1 MALSAAIVFPGQGSQ
16 HLNMLSQ
23 DGLLKIAQSSE
34 YSHLIDICS
43 DLIQTDCLELIEN
56 GPADDLNKTSITQ
69 PVLLLTSYLHYLK
82 LIAETNIEPALFA
95 GHSLGEYTA
104 LVAAE
109 SITIEQALTLV
120 RQRGLLMEDAP
131 RGSMAAIL
139 GLDLP
144 VIQEICEEISSDD
157 LFNIQCANLN
167 SPSQTVISG
176 SLNAIDK
183 AQDICIERGAKRAIK
198 LNVSIAA
205 HSSLMRAAAESFN
218 PYLLASA
225 FKLPKIKV
233 IHNVDCIIS
242 SSIHEII
249 DLLTKQLYSPVEWV
263 RVCELIKESE
273 CIAIECGP
281 GKVLGGLMKANGIN
295 TFFSTSDAQ
304 FHEKINNNAK

>member
-1 MALSAAIVFPGQGSQ
+1 MALSTAIVFPGQGSQ
-16 HLNMLSQ
+16 HLKMLSQ
-23 DGLLKIAQSSE
+23 GGLLNIAKSSE
-34 YSHLIDICS
+34 YAPLIDICS
-43 DLIQTDCLELIEN
+43 DLIQADCLELIEN
-56 GPADDLNKTSITQ
+56 GPEDNLNKTSITQ

-82 LIAETNIEPALFA
+82 LIADTNIEPALFA

-109 SITIEQALTLV
+109 SLTIEQALTLV
-120 RQRGLLMEDAP
+120 RQRGLLMEEAP

-144 VIQEICEEISSDD
+144 VIQEICEEISRDD

-183 AQDICIERGAKRAIK
+183 AQNICIERGAKRAIK

-205 HSSLMRAAAESFN
+205 HSSLMRTAAESFN
-218 PYLLASA
+218 VYLLASA

-242 SSIHEII
+242 SSIQEII

-281 GKVLGGLMKANGIN
+281 GKILGGLMKANGIN
-295 TFFSTSDAQ
+295 AFFSTSDAQ

>member
-1 MALSAAIVFPGQGSQ
+1 
-16 HLNMLSQ
+16 
-23 DGLLKIAQSSE
+23 
-34 YSHLIDICS
+34 
-43 DLIQTDCLELIEN
+43 
-56 GPADDLNKTSITQ
+56 
-69 PVLLLTSYLHYLK
+69 
-82 LIAETNIEPALFA
+82 
-95 GHSLGEYTA
+95 
-104 LVAAE
+104 
-109 SITIEQALTLV
+109 
-120 RQRGLLMEDAP
+120 MEEAP

-144 VIQEICEEISSDD
+144 VIQEICEEISRDD

-183 AQDICIERGAKRAIK
+183 AQNICIERGAKRAIK

-205 HSSLMRAAAESFN
+205 HSSLMRTAAESFN
-218 PYLLASA
+218 VYLLASA

-242 SSIHEII
+242 SSIQEII

-281 GKVLGGLMKANGIN
+281 GKILGGLMKANGIN
-295 TFFSTSDAQ
+295 AFFSTSDAQ

>member
-16 HLNMLSQ
+16 HLKMLSQ
-23 DGLLKIAQSSE
+23 GGLLNIAKSSE
-34 YSHLIDICS
+34 YAPLIDICS
-43 DLIQTDCLELIEN
+43 DLIQADCLELIEN
-56 GPADDLNKTSITQ
+56 GPEDNLNKTSITQ

-82 LIAETNIEPALFA
+82 LIADTNIEPALFA

-109 SITIEQALTLV
+109 SLTIEQALTLV
-120 RQRGLLMEDAP
+120 CQRGLLMEEAP

-144 VIQEICEEISSDD
+144 VIQEICEEISRDD

-183 AQDICIERGAKRAIK
+183 AQNICIERGAKRAIK

-205 HSSLMRAAAESFN
+205 HSSLMMTAAESFN
-218 PYLLASA
+218 VYLLASA

-242 SSIHEII
+242 SSIQEII

-281 GKVLGGLMKANGIN
+281 GKILGGLMKANGIN
-295 TFFSTSDAQ
+295 AFFSTSDAQ